1 MANQF
6 TTTTLSGTYFD
17 DYSITDNYHQIL
29 FNSGRALQAR
39 ELTQLQTLVYE
50 EMGRFGKNI
59 FKEGAAVSGGGSNVN
74 GAYQYI
80 KIASTNSGGLFSA
93 IPVGTIFKDPLT
105 NIQAQVLEVIEANGG
120 TPAFEFDTL
129 YVRYIDSGAGTVSS
143 ETITFGDGVTVYDQT
158 GTGYELVTE
167 DPNATGY
174 GVRFSVAQGDF
185 FVLGRFVHT
194 EEQSIILSSY
204 SQTGVNKTVGFKV
217 IQEVVTINDD
227 QALYDNTSGIV
238 NTSSPGADRYRIR
251 LLLTTQ
257 DQVTD
262 DDTFLWIASV
272 ENSKITEEIQVTD
285 AYNKINDLLALRT
298 KEESGDYI
306 VSPFIVNLSEG
317 DVTDSSLD
325 MIISDG
331 TAYVNGYRV
340 NKQSATR
347 LSIPKPTKTEL
358 VESQAIPVYYGNYF
372 ICFGNRGIPNIDYSI
387 VNLYDGVGAGGVEI
401 GTCRIRGV
409 EPYGLQFK
417 VYVFDVVIEA
427 SKSIRDAASVGT
439 GGADYFNIAANAA
452 GDIELYDT
460 TNNDLLF
467 PTPRIRPSSFA
478 DVTVIGQAL
487 QAKTATTSTINL
499 DQLPVGSSYV
509 ESGSWIVGT
518 ENANVE
524 SAYVVTITNAGR
536 DCAISSLGEASGNY
550 EVLAYVSKTATV
562 KPKTLASS
570 TATIAGSLVDSDSG
584 LPYWTFAVPDIYEV
598 DSVRSGNSSGIDIKS
613 MFALDDGQRDNYYA
627 DGRLVLKD
635 GHVDAGQIYVSFK
648 HFTRGSGDFYASTS
662 YPIDYKDIPDHALTD
677 GGVINLRDYLDFR
690 PDQNDRIGNNVSYT
704 NIVPLPRNGDNI
716 VADATYYLPRADKL
730 ILTPEGEF
738 QILMGEQ
745 AENPQF
751 KVTPDNTMELYKIIL
766 NANTLDEDDLEVMP
780 VEHRLYTMK
789 DIASLEQKV
798 DDLEAYTTLSL
809 LELDQRLSLCLD
821 SDGNVRTEAGS
832 VADDLSDQTGGDTND
847 GDFGAA
853 LDPESRLL
861 RPSFSEKNLR
871 LIVDTDLSSGIV
883 KKGDNVYLLHDS
895 AEWAGQLLASR
906 GVLVNPYGLIDNVGT
921 LKISPNTDEWKES
934 QALASKAL
942 VGSTRID
949 AVQAFLWNNWVWNWQ
964 GRNGEDVRLNY
975 ARLTSKNTNIR
986 RREIRRATDTYAT
999 SRSAFKTEAQTGNY
1013 VSRIVASD
1021 TLRQVVGNRIVDIAI
1036 IPWIRSRKVYFK
1048 AQGLT
1053 PNTKFTPFFDGQ
1065 DVSEWCRQ
1073 ESSFVQWSDRS
1084 EDVGNKY
1091 TQNTI
1096 NEHPAGTSSLISDT
1110 NGEVIGSFFIPN
1122 IQPQV
1127 VIERTTHKSKRWF
1140 KTRTNTS
1147 YTIRFR
1153 AGVREFKLL
1162 DININ
1167 DWASAGSKA
1176 FAYYTVQGALPL
1188 IRGVSLVTPL
1198 NSGRQGY
1205 SPKEL
1210 KSVIDQIGVSNISI
1224 IDPRLAGLY
1233 GPDETSL
1240 SAAALATIAGNNSM
1254 SKVISDYIDVNK
1266 NQFADI
1272 IADRPVSVPMNPL
1285 AQTFFVD
1292 NQFGVTLTKL
1302 DLFFKAKPASS
1313 NLPVSIHIRPVV
1325 NGKPSLTEIV
1335 TDSHVFVNSADV
1347 VVTPDTEQ
1355 LSTITTNYTSFVFE
1369 EPVYLKPQTSYAVVI
1384 TSQSTE
1390 YELYSA
1396 KTNEFVV
1403 GSSSR
1408 SITTQ
1413 PAPGLLF
1420 LPQNGV
1426 NWLESKDHDIMYRL
1440 TRARFGT
1447 SGGANGSVILRNAD
1461 VPATLLADAALR
1473 TTISSPVVY
1482 VAHKGHGL
1490 FSGDTVQLDSCEDVG
1505 GIVAATYLNGSH
1517 TVDSADI
1524 FGYTF
1529 TAGGNAS
1536 ATAVGGGI
1544 NCLSLSNMPFSI
1556 VNPHIET
1563 IVPNYTSL
1571 SASAKWTSG
1580 RSVSGSETR
1589 FVQDVEYKTISLKQN
1604 IEFSEM
1610 KTIYN
1615 TNTEDA
1621 ELGAGESSVYFK
1633 IDMKSSSDY
1642 VSPIVDLQRSSLVL
1656 VDNLIDDESVTTYIN
1671 PALASGAAVNVRP
1684 AQYIMKPVVLEYN
1697 AVGIEVKTDVQILP
1711 GSHVAV
1717 FYRTASA
1724 DENIYDQPWIS
1735 KETISVDI
1743 NASSTSDFKELV
1755 WLPGDRGGTLQAFN
1769 QAQVMFTMSSNN
1781 GAHIP
1786 KMKQPRLKFLT
1797 V

>member
-17 DYSITDNYHQIL
+17 DHSITDNYHQIL

-59 FKEGAAVSGGGSNVN
+59 FKEGAAISGGGSNVN
-74 GAYQYI
+74 GAYQYV

-105 NIQAQVLEVIEANGG
+105 NISAQVLEVIEANGG

-143 ETITFGDGVTVYDQT
+143 ETITFSDGVTIYDQT

-174 GVRFSVAQGDF
+174 GVKFSVAQGDF

-217 IQEVVTINDD
+217 VQEVVTINDT

-251 LLLTTQ
+251 LVLTTQ
-257 DQVTD
+257 DQVTA
-262 DDTFLWIASV
+262 DDTFLWIATV

-306 VSPFIVNLSEG
+306 VSPFIINLSEG

-347 LSIPKPTKTEL
+347 LSLPKPTKTEL
-358 VESQAIPVYYGNYF
+358 VENQAIPVYYGNYF
-372 ICFGNRGIPNIDYSI
+372 ICSGNRGIPDIDYSI
-387 VNLYDGVGAGGVEI
+387 VELYDGAGAGGVEI
-401 GTCRIRGV
+401 GQCRIRAV
-409 EPYGLQFK
+409 ESFGDQFK
-417 VYVFDVVIEA
+417 VYVFDVVIDPT
-427 SKSIRDAASVGT
+427 KSIRDAASIGT
-439 GGADYFNIAANAA
+439 GATDYFNIVAEGSNVQ
-452 GDIELYDT
+452 LYDT

-478 DVTVIGQAL
+478 DVTIIGQVR
-487 QAKTATTSTINL
+487 QAKTASTSTINL

-518 ENANVE
+518 ALANVE
-524 SAYVVTITNAGR
+524 SGYVVTITNGGR
-536 DCAISSLGEASGNY
+536 DCSISSLDEASGNY

-562 KPKTLASS
+562 KPKTLVSS

-598 DSVRSGNSSGIDIKS
+598 DSVRSGNSAGIDIKS

-627 DGRLVLKD
+627 DGRLVLKN

-677 GGVINLRDYLDFR
+677 GSVINLRDYLDFR
-690 PDQNDRIGNNVSYT
+690 PDQNDRIGNNASYT

-716 VADATYYLPRADKL
+716 VVDATYYLPRADKL

-751 KVTPDNTMELYKIIL
+751 KVTPENTMELYKIIL

-789 DIASLEQKV
+789 DIAALEQKI

-809 LELDQRLSLCLD
+809 LELDQRLSPALD
-821 SDGNVRTEAGS
+821 SDGNVRVEVGS
-832 VADDLSDQTGGDTND
+832 IADDLGDQTMSDTND
-847 GDFGAA
+847 PDFGAA
-853 LDPESRLL
+853 LDPESRLV
-861 RPSFSEKNLR
+861 RPSFTEKNLR

-883 KKGDNVYLLHDS
+883 KKGDNVYLQHDS
-895 AEWAGQLLASR
+895 AEWASQLLASR
-906 GVLVNPYGLIDNVGT
+906 GVLVNPFGLIDNVGT

-934 QALASKAL
+934 EALASKAL
-942 VGSTRID
+942 AGSNKIE
-949 AVQAFLWNNWVWNWQ
+949 AVQAFLWNNHVWNWQ
-964 GRNGEDVRLNY
+964 GRNAEDIKLNY
-975 ARLTSKNTNIR
+975 ARLRSKSAK
-986 RREIRRATDTYAT
+986 IRRAEWQRVTDAYAT
-999 SRSAFKTEAQTGNY
+999 SKSTFKTEAQTGNY
-1013 VSRIVASD
+1013 VSRVVATD
-1021 TLRQVVGNRIVDIAI
+1021 TLRQVVGNHIVDIAV

-1096 NEHPAGTSSLISDT
+1096 NAHPAGTSSLISDA

-1122 IQPQV
+1122 IQPEA
-1127 VIERTTHKSKRWF
+1127 VIERTTSKSKKWF

-1147 YTIRFR
+1147 YSIRFR

-1162 DININ
+1162 DINVN

-1176 FAYYTVQGALPL
+1176 FAYYTVQGALPNT
-1188 IRGVSLVTPL
+1188 RSVTLATPM
-1198 NSGRQGY
+1198 NGGRQQY
-1205 SPKEL
+1205 SSKEL
-1210 KSVIDQIGVSNISI
+1210 KSIIDQIGVDNVSI
-1224 IDPRLAGLY
+1224 VDPRLAGLY
-1233 GPDETSL
+1233 GPNETSL
-1240 SAAALATIAGNNSM
+1240 SAAALASIAGNKSM

-1266 NQFADI
+1266 NQFADVLD
-1272 IADRPVSVPMNPL
+1272 AKPVSIPMNPL

-1335 TDSHVFVNSADV
+1335 TDSHVYVNSADV
-1347 VVTPDTEQ
+1347 VITADTEQ
-1355 LSTITTNYTSFVFE
+1355 LSTISANSTSFVFE
-1369 EPVYLKPQTSYAVVI
+1369 EPVYLKPHTSYAIVI

-1408 SITTQ
+1408 AITTQ

-1426 NWLESKDHDIMYRL
+1426 NWLESKDQDIMYRL
-1440 TRARFGT
+1440 TRAKFGT
-1447 SGGANGSVILRNAD
+1447 SGGANGSLILRNAD
-1461 VPATLLADAALR
+1461 VPATLLADAPIR
-1473 TTISSPVVY
+1473 TTLSSPVVY

-1490 FSGDTVQLDSCEDVG
+1490 FSGDTVQLDSCENVG

-1529 TAGGNAS
+1529 TAGGSAS

-1544 NCLSLSNMPFSI
+1544 NCLSLGNMPFSI

-1580 RSVSGSETR
+1580 RSISGSETR
-1589 FVQDVEYKTISLKQN
+1589 FVQDVEYKTIALKQN
-1604 IEFSEM
+1604 LEFTEM

-1615 TNTEDA
+1615 TDTEDA

-1633 IDMKSSSDY
+1633 IDMKSSTDY

-1671 PALASGAAVNVRP
+1671 PALASGAAINVRP
-1684 AQYIMKPVVLEYN
+1684 AQYIMKPIVLEHN
-1697 AVGIEVKTDVQILP
+1697 AVGIEVKSDVQLLP
-1711 GSHVAV
+1711 GSNVEM
-1717 FYRTASA
+1717 FYRIASA
-1724 DENIYDQPWIS
+1724 DENIYDKAWVV

-1743 NASSTSDFKELV
+1743 NAPSTSDFKELV
-1755 WLPGDRGGTLQAFN
+1755 WLPGDRGGTLPAFN

-1781 GAHIP
+1781 GAIVP
-1786 KMKQPRLKFLT
+1786 KIRDARAKFMA

>member
-17 DYSITDNYHQIL
+17 DYDTTDNYHQIL

-50 EMGRFGKNI
+50 EMGRFGQNI

-74 GAYQYI
+74 GSYQYI

-105 NIQAQVLEVIEANGG
+105 NIQAQVLEVVQANGDI
-120 TPAFEFDTL
+120 PAFEFDTL

-143 ETITFGDGVTVYDQT
+143 ETITFGDGVTLYDQT

-174 GVRFSVAQGDF
+174 GVKFSVARGDF

-204 SQTGVNKTVGFKV
+204 SQSNVNKTVGFKV
-217 IQEVVTINDD
+217 VQEVVTINDTT
-227 QALYDNTSGIV
+227 ALYDNTSGIV

-251 LLLTTQ
+251 LVLTTQ
-257 DQVTD
+257 DQVTS
-262 DDTFLWIASV
+262 DDTFLWIATV

-285 AYNKINDLLALRT
+285 AYDKINDLLALRT

-347 LSIPKPTKTEL
+347 LSVPKPTKTEF

-372 ICFGNRGIPNIDYSI
+372 ICSGNRGIPTIDYSI
-387 VNLYDGVGAGGVEI
+387 VEVYDGADAGGVEI
-401 GTCRIRGV
+401 GQCRIRAV
-409 EPYGLQFK
+409 ESFGEQFK
-417 VYVFDVVIEA
+417 VYVFDVAIDPN
-427 SKSIRDAASVGT
+427 KSIRDAASVGT
-439 GGADYFNIAANAA
+439 GGSDYFNIVAEGSNVQ
-452 GDIELYDT
+452 LYDT

-478 DVTVIGQAL
+478 DLNIIGQAL
-487 QAKTATTSTINL
+487 QAKTASTNIINL

-518 ENANVE
+518 ISNDAE
-524 SAYVVTITNAGR
+524 SGYVVTITNGGR
-536 DCAISSLGEASGNY
+536 DCAISGLDQASADY
-550 EVLAYVSKTATV
+550 KVLVYISKTSTV
-562 KPKTLASS
+562 KPKTLSSS
-570 TATIAGSLVDSDSG
+570 TLTIAESLIDPDSG
-584 LPYWTFAVPDIYEV
+584 LPYWTLAVPDIYEV
-598 DSVRSGNSSGIDIKS
+598 DEIRAGNSSGIDIKS
-613 MFALDDGQRDNYYA
+613 MFVLDDGQRDNYYA
-627 DGRLVLKD
+627 DGRLLLKD
-635 GHVDAGQIYVSFK
+635 GHVDPGEIYVSFK
-648 HFTRGSGDFYASTS
+648 HFTRGSGDLYASTS
-662 YPIDYKDIPDHALTD
+662 YPIDYKDIPDHVLTD
-677 GGVINLRDYLDFR
+677 GSVINLRDYLDFR
-690 PDQNDRIGNNVSYT
+690 PDQNYPIGDNSSFT

-716 VADATYYLPRADKL
+716 VADVTYYLPRADKL

-751 KVTPDNTMELYKIIL
+751 KTTPENTMELYKIIL
-766 NANTLDEDDLEVMP
+766 NANTLDEDDLELMP
-780 VEHRLYTMK
+780 VENRLYTMK
-789 DIASLEQKV
+789 DIANLEQKI

-809 LELDQRLSLCLD
+809 LELDQRLSLALD
-821 SDGNVRTEAGS
+821 SDGNVRLESGS
-832 VADDLSDQTGGDTND
+832 IADDLGDQTGADIND
-847 GDFGAA
+847 VDFGAA
-853 LDPESRLL
+853 LDPESRLV
-861 RPSFSEKNLR
+861 RPSFTEKNLR

-883 KKGDNVYLLHDS
+883 KKGDNVYLTHDS
-895 AEWAGQLLASR
+895 AEWASQLLASR
-906 GVLVNPYGLIDNVGT
+906 GVLVNPFGLIDNVGT

-934 QALASKAL
+934 EALASKAL
-942 VGSTRID
+942 AGSNRID
-949 AVQAFLWNNWVWNWQ
+949 AVQAFLWNNHVWNWQ
-964 GRNGEDVRLNY
+964 GRNGEEVRLNY
-975 ARLTSKNTNIR
+975 AKLTSNNANIR
-986 RREIRRATDTYAT
+986 RQEIRRATNNYAT
-999 SRSAFKTEAQTGNY
+999 SKSTFKTDAQTGNY
-1013 VSRIVASD
+1013 VTRIVASD

-1036 IPWIRSRKVYFK
+1036 VPWIRSRKVYFK

-1096 NEHPAGTSSLISDT
+1096 NEHPAGTSSLISDA

-1122 IQPQV
+1122 IQPEA
-1127 VIERTTHKSKRWF
+1127 VIERTTRKSKRWF
-1140 KTRTNTS
+1140 KTRTSAS
-1147 YTIRFR
+1147 YSIRFR

-1162 DININ
+1162 DINVN
-1167 DWASAGSKA
+1167 DWAGAGSKA
-1176 FAYYTVQGALPL
+1176 FAYYTVQGALPNSRSVTL
-1188 IRGVSLVTPL
+1188 ATPL
-1198 NSGRQGY
+1198 SQGKQGFTA
-1205 SPKEL
+1205 KEL
-1210 KSVIDQIGVSNISI
+1210 KSVIDRIGVNNISI
-1224 IDPRLAGLY
+1224 VDPRLSGLY

-1240 SAAALATIAGNNSM
+1240 SAAALASIAGNKSM

-1272 IADRPVSVPMNPL
+1272 LPANPVSIPMNPL

-1302 DLFFKAKPASS
+1302 DLFFKAKPESS

-1335 TDSHVFVNSADV
+1335 TDSHVYVNSADV
-1347 VVTPDTEQ
+1347 VVTPDIEQ
-1355 LSTITTNYTSFVFE
+1355 LSTITTNSTSFVFE
-1369 EPVYLKPQTSYAVVI
+1369 EPVYLKPYTSYAIVI
-1384 TSQSTE
+1384 TSQSTQ

-1396 KTNEFVV
+1396 KTSEFVI

-1408 SITTQ
+1408 AITTQ

-1426 NWLESKDHDIMYRL
+1426 NWLESKDQDIMYRL
-1440 TRARFGT
+1440 TRAKFGT
-1447 SGGANGSVILRNAD
+1447 SGGANGSLILRNAD

-1473 TTISSPVVY
+1473 TTISSSIVY

-1505 GIVAATYLNGSH
+1505 GINAATYLNGSH

-1529 TAGGNAS
+1529 DAGSTAS

-1544 NCLSLSNMPFSI
+1544 NCLSLGNMPFSI

-1563 IVPNYTSL
+1563 IIPNYTSL
-1571 SASAKWTSG
+1571 STSAKWTSG

-1589 FVQDVEYKTISLKQN
+1589 FTQDAEYKTISLKQN
-1604 IEFSEM
+1604 IEFSEI

-1633 IDMKSSSDY
+1633 IDMKSSTDY

-1671 PALASGAAVNVRP
+1671 PALAAGATANVRP
-1684 AQYIMKPVVLEYN
+1684 AQYIMKPVILEHN
-1697 AVGIEVKTDVQILP
+1697 AVGIEIKSDVQILP
-1711 GSHVAV
+1711 GSNVAA

-1724 DENIYDQPWIS
+1724 DQNIYDQPWIS
-1735 KETISVDI
+1735 KETISADT

-1755 WLPGDRGGTLQAFN
+1755 WLPGDRGGTLPAFN

-1781 GAHIP
+1781 AAVVP
-1786 KMKQPRLKFLT
+1786 KFKRVRLKYLA